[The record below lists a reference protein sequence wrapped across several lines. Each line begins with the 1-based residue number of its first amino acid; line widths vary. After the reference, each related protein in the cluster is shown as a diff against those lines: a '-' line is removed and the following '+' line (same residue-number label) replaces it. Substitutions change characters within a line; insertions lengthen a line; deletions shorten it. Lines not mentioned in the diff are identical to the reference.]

1 MQKIL
6 FSIYT
11 TMQNIPPDD
20 RAVFPPDMT
29 YKVSITE
36 ADITVAGVSLN
47 NQVLDGVGLR
57 AMFRTKV
64 GARMFNVTRSERI
77 NL

>member
-1 MQKIL
+1 MQD
-6 FSIYT
+6 
-11 TMQNIPPDD
+11 IPSDD

-57 AMFRTKV
+57 AMFRTEV